1 MRVWV
6 APHGMHVEPA
16 KADDAERLAQLHA
29 ESFFRG
35 WPAADF
41 AAYAIDR
48 STPGFVVA
56 DRARKI
62 HGFLMLRLAGEEA
75 EILTVAIDRRQRR
88 KGFGAALL
96 QAAIDDLLQSPAR
109 ALFLE
114 VDESNVAARR
124 LYRRFGFRE
133 TGTRKDYYQTQSGKP
148 ASALVMRLDL
158 G

>member
-1 MRVWV
+1 MRVWP

-16 KADDAERLAQLHA
+16 KAEDAERLAQLHA
-29 ESFFRG
+29 DAFFRG

-41 AAYAIDR
+41 AAYALDR

-56 DRARKI
+56 DRTRKVQ
-62 HGFLMLRLAGEEA
+62 GFLMLRLAGEEA

-88 KGFGAALL
+88 KGYGAALL
-96 QAAIDDLLQSPAR
+96 TAAIDDLLQTPAR

-114 VDESNVAARR
+114 VDESNTAARR

-133 TGTRKDYYQTQSGKP
+133 TGRRKEYYQTESGKP
-148 ASALVMRLDL
+148 ASALVLRLDL